1 MNENEFLF
9 VSYSRPYQ
17 DGSLVFEVRLGDVM
31 DLICPFYDEQQS
43 YMTSELEQ
51 YDIYR
56 VGFPFFFSLLFIPLI
71 IMILIFFTLGHRRR
85 ISKLY
90 DHFLSK

>member
-1 MNENEFLF
+1 MNREGNESIYLF
-9 VSYSRPYQ
+9 IFRPYQ
-17 DGSLVFEVRLGDVM
+17 DGSLGIEVRLGDVM

-56 VGFPFFFSLLFIPLI
+56 VCFFF
-71 IMILIFFTLGHRRR
+71 
-85 ISKLY
+85 KV
-90 DHFLSK
+90 

>member
-1 MNENEFLF
+1 MFIF
-9 VSYSRPYQ
+9 VSFLYRPYQ
-17 DGSLVFEVRLGDVM
+17 DGSLDFEVRIGDVM

-56 VGFPFFFSLLFIPLI
+56 VCVSFVFCFE
-71 IMILIFFTLGHRRR
+71 
-85 ISKLY
+85 K
-90 DHFLSK
+90 

>member
-1 MNENEFLF
+1 MLADKQNNKDHFSILF
-9 VSYSRPYQ
+9 RPYQ
-17 DGSLVFEVRLGDVM
+17 DGSLVIEVHLGDVM

-56 VGFPFFFSLLFIPLI
+56 VCLNIHRQKKTKQTEFLL
-71 IMILIFFTLGHRRR
+71 
-85 ISKLY
+85 
-90 DHFLSK
+90 

>member
-1 MNENEFLF
+1 VVKRHLKIVEKNQTNL
-9 VSYSRPYQ
+9 YICLYIYRAYQ

-51 YDIYR
+51 YDVYR
-56 VGFPFFFSLLFIPLI
+56 VCFYFSKSIAYIYSYLL
-71 IMILIFFTLGHRRR
+71 R
-85 ISKLY
+85 
-90 DHFLSK
+90 

>member
-1 MNENEFLF
+1 MKESCSIFKKTGKQREEEGNKNQTNFYICLYIYR
-9 VSYSRPYQ
+9 SYQ
-17 DGSLVFEVRLGDVM
+17 DGSLIFVVRMGDVM

-56 VGFPFFFSLLFIPLI
+56 VCFILFF
-71 IMILIFFTLGHRRR
+71 
-85 ISKLY
+85 Y
-90 DHFLSK
+90 

>member
-1 MNENEFLF
+1 
-9 VSYSRPYQ
+9 
-17 DGSLVFEVRLGDVM
+17 M

-56 VGFPFFFSLLFIPLI
+56 VCLYLSFHIINEKNIYFIFS
-71 IMILIFFTLGHRRR
+71 GN
-85 ISKLY
+85 
-90 DHFLSK
+90 

>member
-1 MNENEFLF
+1 MFSICLSLF
-9 VSYSRPYQ
+9 RPYQ

-56 VGFPFFFSLLFIPLI
+56 VCFQ
-71 IMILIFFTLGHRRR
+71 
-85 ISKLY
+85 
-90 DHFLSK
+90 